1 MINSQP
7 APIDDP
13 PPRRKR
19 RAPQQ
24 EAAAAA
30 AELGTHSV
38 PSGVDLAFNA
48 GLHADKRPV
57 PTTSATATLRIPAP
71 LYAFV
76 DIVDEW
82 GRQSFPASDPLS
94 NW

>member
-1 MINSQP
+1 MTNSQP
-7 APIDDP
+7 IDGP
-13 PPRRKR
+13 PPRGRL

-24 EAAAAA
+24 ESAAAA

-38 PSGVDLAFNA
+38 TSGVDLAFNA
-48 GLHADKRPV
+48 ALHADKRPV
-57 PTTSATATLRIPAP
+57 PRTFATATLRSPSP

-82 GRQSFPASDPLS
+82 GKQSFPASDPPS

>member
-1 MINSQP
+1 MTNSQP
-7 APIDDP
+7 APIDGP
-13 PPRRKR
+13 LPRGKR
-19 RAPQQ
+19 RASQQ
-24 EAAAAA
+24 ESAAAA
-30 AELGTHSV
+30 AELGIHSV
-38 PSGVDLAFNA
+38 TSGVDLAFNA
-48 GLHADKRPV
+48 ALHADKRAV

-82 GRQSFPASDPLS
+82 GRQSFPASDPPS

>member
-1 MINSQP
+1 MTNSQP
-7 APIDDP
+7 APIDGP
-13 PPRRKR
+13 PPRGKR

-24 EAAAAA
+24 ESAAAA
-30 AELGTHSV
+30 AELGRHSV
-38 PSGVDLAFNA
+38 PSGVGLAFNA
-48 GLHADKRPV
+48 ALYADKRPV
-57 PTTSATATLRIPAP
+57 PMTSATATLGIPAP

-82 GRQSFPASDPLS
+82 GRQSFPASDPPS